1 MHQTPDDTVKSRLWA
16 RGGVAAQR
24 ITAAEPA
31 DSSPVCLLLHSPVQ
45 PLSLSPSLPLCP
57 APGILLAVTTIY
69 QYFEMFVKEN
79 GQDNALASFF

>member
-1 MHQTPDDTVKSRLWA
+1 MTLCKSLL
-16 RGGVAAQR
+16 RGSGGWRGLQQD
-24 ITAAEPA
+24 AAERSTPA
-31 DSSPVCLLLHSPVQ
+31 HTTDISHACLPYTPVQ
-45 PLSLSPSLPLCP
+45 PLDASLSLSPCP